1 MKPSLNEI
9 PHLDARELKKFGL
22 LLAGFLALVFGVLFS
37 YFRDELLIWPWALSA
52 GLAIW
57 SFLDAGSLRPIYK
70 GWMIFGTLVGH
81 AISMVILFI
90 IFFFLI
96 TPIGLITRFRQTAEP
111 QSLWIDSSSQDNS
124 DYEKPY

>member
-1 MKPSLNEI
+1 MKPLLNEI

-37 YFRDELLIWPWALSA
+37 YFRNEFLIWPWVLSM
-52 GLAIW
+52 GLIIW
-57 SFLDAGSLRPIYK
+57 SLLDASSLRPVYK
-70 GWMIFGTLVGH
+70 VWMIFGAFMGH
-81 AISMVILFI
+81 VISMIVLFI

-96 TPIGLITRFRQTAEP
+96 TPIGLITRFRQTAES
-111 QSLWIDSSSQDNS
+111 QSRWIDSSSQDNS